1 MTFRVSTLITA
12 GLFGALIL
20 VSSISPVLAGDGCG
34 KDEGDRSTSSLTTP
48 AILSDERIG

>member
-12 GLFGALIL
+12 GLFGALLL

-34 KDEGDRSTSSLTTP
+34 KDKGDRSTSGLTTP
-48 AILSDERIG
+48 AVLSDERIG